1 MRKKYSRR
9 ALATIAAAIVLFSIT
24 PASAETDLE
33 SRIQMLEQ
41 ELKLLKEHAL
51 HQVRHDQ
58 ELAAT
63 PKKKGFSTLPGWS
76 AGYRYNLNADDKS
89 ATKIRLF
96 LKRKSIVGNVIK
108 LAWERRTGH
117 IPNFFRTGTIDG
129 NSLNK
134 WGTIY
139 LEQEFKF

>member
-9 ALATIAAAIVLFSIT
+9 ALSTIAAAIVLFSIT

-41 ELKLLKEHAL
+41 ELKLMKEL
-51 HQVRHDQ
+51 LQSQIKPTQDLSVPSK
-58 ELAAT
+58 T
-63 PKKKGFSTLPGWS
+63 KGFSTLPGWS

-89 ATKIRLF
+89 ATRMRLF
-96 LKRKSIVGNVIK
+96 LKKKSVTGNVVK
-108 LAWERRTGH
+108 VAWERQTGQ
-117 IPNFFRTGTIDG
+117 IPNFFKTGTIDG
-129 NSLNK
+129 DSLNK

-139 LEQEFKF
+139 IEQEIKF

>member
-1 MRKKYSRR
+1 MRKTCSRR
-9 ALATIAAAIVLFSIT
+9 VLSTIAAGIVFFSIT

-33 SRIQMLEQ
+33 SRIQVLEQ
-41 ELKLLKEHAL
+41 ELKLLREHAL
-51 HQVRHDQ
+51 NQATPSQ

-63 PKKKGFSTLPGWS
+63 SKKKGFSTLPGWS
-76 AGYRYNLNADDKS
+76 AGYRYNLNVDDKS

>member
-9 ALATIAAAIVLFSIT
+9 ALSTIAAAIVLFSIT
-24 PASAETDLE
+24 SASAETDLE

-89 ATKIRLF
+89 ATRIRLF

-129 NSLNK
+129 NSLNN

>member
-9 ALATIAAAIVLFSIT
+9 ALSTIAAAIVLFSIT
-24 PASAETDLE
+24 PASAENDLE

-51 HQVRHDQ
+51 HQVRHEQ

-89 ATKIRLF
+89 ATRIRLF

>member
-9 ALATIAAAIVLFSIT
+9 ALSTIAAAIVLFSIT
-24 PASAETDLE
+24 PASAENDLE

-89 ATKIRLF
+89 ATRIRLF

>member
-9 ALATIAAAIVLFSIT
+9 ALSTIAAAIVLFSIT
-24 PASAETDLE
+24 PASAEPDLE

-51 HQVRHDQ
+51 HQIRHDQ

-89 ATKIRLF
+89 ATSIRLF